1 MRFLLDTCML
11 SELIKS
17 NPEPNVVNWI
27 SSQTESDLFISVL
40 TVGELLKGI
49 SKLQESKKKNQL
61 KQWLENDL
69 LQRFKGRILKVD
81 FGVVSVWGQLL
92 GEKEKIGIKI
102 PVIDGLLA
110 STSLSNGL
118 VLVTRNIKD
127 FEATECELLNPW
139 E

>member
-1 MRFLLDTCML
+1 MRYLLDTCVL

-17 NPEPNVVNWI
+17 KPEPNVINWI
-27 SSQTESDLFISVL
+27 SSQRESDLFISVL

-49 SKLQESKKKNQL
+49 SKLPDSKKKNRL

-69 LQRFKGRILKVD
+69 LRRFGGRILKID
-81 FGVVSVWGQLL
+81 TKTTSMWGKLI

-110 STSLSNGL
+110 TTALSNDL
-118 VLVTRNIKD
+118 VLVTRNTKD
-127 FEATECELLNPW
+127 FQATECELLNPW